1 MRFTGASARRSQRL
15 LGCPLEQQGMADRGH
30 DGVERDAEDTDELL
44 YTDVNNSSNGS
55 GLDSPPPKLDP
66 CDLLLDAIDAQLGQL
81 QIQPQTCQTISRGHG
96 CNDTAPLSWSQSLSK
111 DTGFGST
118 TQTNDA
124 PMCCLDLIHTPK
136 MDQTSERSTGFRDG
150 PVAHEETKQKIDRRI
165 KDKEESVSHREQV
178 IWRLKRLLGDTC
190 NEGRMAEETHPPSD
204 SICTEDFVRCF
215 RDEMV
220 ELALPASNMP
230 QLDKEGLTER
240 TAISDCD
247 NRQSEQKG
255 HSVLNVRTLRTAGT
269 ATTGKSSK
277 DTETAHYCQRKK
289 LEKCLD
295 DTYGVNKSWSEKTG
309 AEERYNTPQRLGDDG
324 SRVPVR
330 SFDTVSIDSDSDS
343 VCTEPVR
350 QHIHRQPG
358 WRSLIQSVMVM
369 DDSCTNHSDYDT
381 HTQGSEAG
389 FTSGQRSSNENVQN
403 RSSSKAQ
410 RNKRETYRLVCS
422 LGDND
427 KDTDEEI
434 NHWSRRCRPERTSE
448 KMQSDWAKMKERLST
463 IRQKCEKEEMT
474 LQRKKTQINDVEL
487 SLSELQQR
495 RKHALQELKRLTVE
509 TSKMEKEKRT
519 LEFVLRNSRAGQD
532 SISCQLNELQ
542 RQRESCILEPS
553 VVMSVLER
561 KEMDRQLDNAKTEL
575 FAEQRRAREKLES
588 IQERL
593 EETREAES
601 LLRNTCASLEEKQKH
616 KQEQIEAVEF
626 QVGKL
631 QGELGECRIRVG
643 TQEKML
649 AQKELQVLD
658 LQEQR
663 EALQAERD
671 GLRGELQHM
680 EIQHCNAL
688 KEAHEQAHRMME
700 AALKQ
705 QKKELALAHEQ
716 QIRKVNKQTEEEKA
730 NALKEQALF
739 FTRHIEA
746 LKSSVQLKED
756 EAKQL
761 RGSLEQQQNRE
772 EELHLKAL
780 EKVLKAIEEERMKWE
795 AEKVEAV
802 QVHCGI
808 LEEQNRKSL
817 ESMRSEMQREK
828 SKALALQ
835 HEVVELKTSVHDR
848 ESESCAQQRA
858 QESLLAVICKSLK
871 EEHQAEL
878 QKLERQ
884 MAQVQE
890 NLTRQLFAGKQR
902 DVVLVETLTWCGLRS
917 QESQRAVLRLEQAVQ
932 VAEKEADKLR
942 IMSDESESSHN
953 QITAELEQQ
962 LRHWAQELGAECHH
976 LHLLVEQNGAKQG
989 SAQLPHSPTAAEALT
1004 HLREQLKHLINRL
1017 QQELGLQKETTEQLR
1032 KDQERESSIQRQ
1044 QLRMDRD
1051 QALDSLKER
1060 LIKEHIEELSS
1071 LNWPRMCEGGAE
1083 GGGVAASLRKQL
1095 KAKELELRQVQRSMG
1110 QWKEQTAAR
1119 LACKFEEELTAELER
1134 CKTKLLRGRKPSKPQ
1149 EERQRDPEKP
1159 DGEMTLSA
1167 NEAQKSVCSP
1177 FLRAVDSAAS
1187 HSPSDVASFK
1197 LLRYLQSR
1205 VKQLRVENQA
1215 HSCSPSPSNTIPL
1228 DLSGS
1233 YLTTTQSQDVAGIQS
1248 HSSIRTVIS

>member
-1 MRFTGASARRSQRL
+1 
-15 LGCPLEQQGMADRGH
+15 MADRGH

-44 YTDVNNSSNGS
+44 YTDINNSSNGS
-55 GLDSPPPKLDP
+55 GLDSPPKLDP

-81 QIQPQTCQTISRGHG
+81 QIQPQTCQTISREHG
-96 CNDTAPLSWSQSLSK
+96 CNDAAPLSWSQSLSK

-124 PMCCLDLIHTPK
+124 PMCCLDLKHTSK

-150 PVAHEETKQKIDRRI
+150 PVAHEETKQKLDRRI

-204 SICTEDFVRCF
+204 SICTEDF
-215 RDEMV
+215 
-220 ELALPASNMP
+220 
-230 QLDKEGLTER
+230 
-240 TAISDCD
+240 
-247 NRQSEQKG
+247 
-255 HSVLNVRTLRTAGT
+255 
-269 ATTGKSSK
+269 
-277 DTETAHYCQRKK
+277 
-289 LEKCLD
+289 
-295 DTYGVNKSWSEKTG
+295 NKSHSHQGRWLAG
-309 AEERYNTPQRLGDDG
+309 
-324 SRVPVR
+324 VPVW
-330 SFDTVSIDSDSDS
+330 SFNTVSIDSDSDS

-350 QHIHRQPG
+350 QYIHRQPG
-358 WRSLIQSVMVM
+358 WRSLIQSVTVM
-369 DDSCTNHSDYDT
+369 DDSCTNHSDCDT
-381 HTQGSEAG
+381 HTQGSEPR

-410 RNKRETYRLVCS
+410 RNKRGTHRLVCS

-427 KDTDEEI
+427 EDTDEEI
-434 NHWSRRCRPERTSE
+434 NQWSRRCRPERTSE

-463 IRQKCEKEEMT
+463 VRQKCEKEEMT
-474 LQRKKTQINDVEL
+474 LQRKKTQINNVEL

-519 LEFVLRNSRAGQD
+519 LEFVLRNSRTGQD
-532 SISCQLNELQ
+532 SICCQLNELQ
-542 RQRESCILEPS
+542 RQRESCILEPG

-561 KEMDRQLDNAKTEL
+561 REMDRQLDNAKTEL
-575 FAEQRRAREKLES
+575 LAEQRRASEKLES

-593 EETREAES
+593 EETREAER

-616 KQEQIEAVEF
+616 KKEQIEAVEF

-631 QGELGECRIRVG
+631 QGELGECKIRVG

-649 AQKELQVLD
+649 AQKELKVLD

-680 EIQHCNAL
+680 QIQHCNAL
-688 KEAHEQAHRMME
+688 KEAYEQARRMME
-700 AALKQ
+700 VALKQ

-716 QIRKVNKQTEEEKA
+716 QIQEVNKQTEEEKA
-730 NALKEQALF
+730 NTLKEQALF

-746 LKSSVQLKED
+746 LKSSVQLKEE

-761 RGSLEQQQNRE
+761 RASLEQQQNRE

-780 EKVLKAIEEERMKWE
+780 EKELKAIEEERMKWE
-795 AEKVEAV
+795 AEQVEAV
-802 QVHCGI
+802 QVHCVI

-817 ESMRSEMQREK
+817 ESVRSEMQREK

-835 HEVVELKTSVHDR
+835 HEVVELKTSVHDM
-848 ESESCAQQRA
+848 ESERCAQQRA

-884 MAQVQE
+884 IA
-890 NLTRQLFAGKQR
+890 
-902 DVVLVETLTWCGLRS
+902 
-917 QESQRAVLRLEQAVQ
+917 QESQRAVLRLEQAVR

-1004 HLREQLKHLINRL
+1004 HLREQLKHVINHL
-1017 QQELGLQKETTEQLR
+1017 QQELGSQKETTEQLR
-1032 KDQERESSIQRQ
+1032 KDKERESSIQRQ

-1071 LNWPRMCEGGAE
+1071 PNWPRMCGGGAE

-1110 QWKEQTAAR
+1110 QWKERTAAR

-1134 CKTKLLRGRKPSKPQ
+1134 CKTQLLRGRKPSKPQ

-1215 HSCSPSPSNTIPL
+1215 FSCSPSPSNTIPL

-1233 YLTTTQSQDVAGIQS
+1233 HLTTERTQSQGVAGIQS

>member
-1 MRFTGASARRSQRL
+1 MPPPPPHTHTHFMAAHSALTRQKWGVVSVCAECLSIFPQ
-15 LGCPLEQQGMADRGH
+15 QQGMADRGH

-780 EKVLKAIEEERMKWE
+780 EK
-795 AEKVEAV
+795 
-802 QVHCGI
+802 
-808 LEEQNRKSL
+808 
-817 ESMRSEMQREK
+817 
-828 SKALALQ
+828 
-835 HEVVELKTSVHDR
+835 
-848 ESESCAQQRA
+848 
-858 QESLLAVICKSLK
+858 
-871 EEHQAEL
+871 
-878 QKLERQ
+878 
-884 MAQVQE
+884 
-890 NLTRQLFAGKQR
+890 
-902 DVVLVETLTWCGLRS
+902 
-917 QESQRAVLRLEQAVQ
+917 
-932 VAEKEADKLR
+932 
-942 IMSDESESSHN
+942 
-953 QITAELEQQ
+953 
-962 LRHWAQELGAECHH
+962 
-976 LHLLVEQNGAKQG
+976 
-989 SAQLPHSPTAAEALT
+989 
-1004 HLREQLKHLINRL
+1004 
-1017 QQELGLQKETTEQLR
+1017 
-1032 KDQERESSIQRQ
+1032 ERESSIQRQ

>member
-1 MRFTGASARRSQRL
+1 
-15 LGCPLEQQGMADRGH
+15 MADRGH
-30 DGVERDAEDTDELL
+30 DRVERDAEDTDELL
-44 YTDVNNSSNGS
+44 YTDINNSSNGS

-81 QIQPQTCQTISRGHG
+81 QVQPQTCQTISREHG
-96 CNDTAPLSWSQSLSK
+96 CNDAAPLSWSQSLSK

-118 TQTNDA
+118 TQTNDT

-150 PVAHEETKQKIDRRI
+150 PVTREEIKQKLDSRT

-204 SICTEDFVRCF
+204 SICTEDFVRRF

-220 ELALPASNMP
+220 ELALPASNMQ

-247 NRQSEQKG
+247 NCQSEQKG
-255 HSVLNVRTLRTAGT
+255 HGVLNVRTLRTAGT
-269 ATTGKSSK
+269 AMTGKSST
-277 DTETAHYCQRKK
+277 DTETAHYCQRKE
-289 LEKCLD
+289 LEKCLGD
-295 DTYGVNKSWSEKTG
+295 SYGVNTSWSEKTG

-324 SRVPVR
+324 SRVPVW
-330 SFDTVSIDSDSDS
+330 SFDTVAIDSDIDS
-343 VCTEPVR
+343 LCTKQVR
-350 QHIHRQPG
+350 QHIHRRRG
-358 WRSLIQSVMVM
+358 WRFLIQSATVM
-369 DDSCTNHSDYDT
+369 DDNCTNHSDYDT
-381 HTQGSEAG
+381 HTQKGSERR
-389 FTSGQRSSNENVQN
+389 FTSGQRSSNENVPN
-403 RSSSKAQ
+403 RSPSKAQ

-427 KDTDEEI
+427 KDTDEET
-434 NHWSRRCRPERTSE
+434 NHWSRQCRPERTSE
-448 KMQSDWAKMKERLST
+448 KMQSDWARMKERLST
-463 IRQKCEKEEMT
+463 IRQKCEKEEMN
-474 LQRKKTQINDVEL
+474 LLKKKTQIKDVEL
-487 SLSELQQR
+487 SLAELQQR
-495 RKHALQELKRLTVE
+495 RKHALEELKRLTVE

-532 SISCQLNELQ
+532 SISCQMNELQ
-542 RQRESCILEPS
+542 RQRESCILESPA
-553 VVMSVLER
+553 VMSALER

-575 FAEQRRAREKLES
+575 FAEQRRAREELES

-593 EETREAES
+593 EETREELQRVTEAES
-601 LLRNTCASLEEKQKH
+601 LLRNTCASLEEKQKQ
-616 KQEQIEAVEF
+616 KKKQIEAVEF

-631 QGELGECRIRVG
+631 QGELGECKIRVG
-643 TQEKML
+643 TQGKML
-649 AQKELQVLD
+649 AQKELQMLE
-658 LQEQR
+658 LHEQR
-663 EALQAERD
+663 ETLQAERD
-671 GLRGELQHM
+671 GLRRELQHM
-680 EIQHCNAL
+680 KIQHCNAL
-688 KEAHEQAHRMME
+688 KEAHEKAHRMME
-700 AALKQ
+700 TASKQ
-705 QKKELALAHEQ
+705 QKKELAFVHEQ
-716 QIRKVNKQTEEEKA
+716 QIQKVNKQTEEEKA
-730 NALKEQALF
+730 NTLKEQALF
-739 FTRHIEA
+739 FTRHIES
-746 LKSSVQLKED
+746 LKSSVQLKEE

-761 RGSLEQQQNRE
+761 RASLEQQQNRE

-780 EKVLKAIEEERMKWE
+780 EKVHKAIEEERRKWE

-808 LEEQNRKSL
+808 MEEQNRKSL
-817 ESMRSEMQREK
+817 ESVSSEMQREK

-835 HEVVELKTSVHDR
+835 HEVVELKTRVHDV

-858 QESLLAVICKSLK
+858 QEFLLAVICKSLK

-878 QKLERQ
+878 QKLQRQ
-884 MAQVQE
+884 MAQ
-890 NLTRQLFAGKQR
+890 
-902 DVVLVETLTWCGLRS
+902 
-917 QESQRAVLRLEQAVQ
+917 ESQRVVLQLEQAVQ
-932 VAEKEADKLR
+932 AAEKEADKLR
-942 IMSDESESSHN
+942 MMLDESESSHN

-976 LHLLVEQNGAKQG
+976 LHLLVEQNGAKQS
-989 SAQLPHSPTAAEALT
+989 SAELPHSPTAAEALT
-1004 HLREQLKHLINRL
+1004 HLREQLKHLINHL
-1017 QQELGLQKETTEQLR
+1017 QQELGSQKETTELLR
-1032 KDQERESSIQRQ
+1032 KDKERELSIQRQ

-1051 QALDSLKER
+1051 RALDSLKER
-1060 LIKEHIEELSS
+1060 LIKEHIEELGS
-1071 LNWPRMCEGGAE
+1071 LNWPHMCEGGAE

-1119 LACKFEEELTAELER
+1119 LACRFEEELTAELER

-1149 EERQRDPEKP
+1149 EERQRDPKKP
-1159 DGEMTLSA
+1159 EGEMTLGA
-1167 NEAQKSVCSP
+1167 NDAQKSVCSP
-1177 FLRAVDSAAS
+1177 FLRVVDSAAS

-1215 HSCSPSPSNTIPL
+1215 YSCSPSPSNTIPL

-1233 YLTTTQSQDVAGIQS
+1233 YLTTITQCQDVAGIQS